1 MGFGLRLGL
10 CVADWRDAKQQMG
23 LGLATAE
30 ETIVDG
36 VTSEVIDR
44 TVVELI
50 GREDRDFVRS
60 RGWDLCGRMVEDKG
74 CS

>member
-1 MGFGLRLGL
+1 
-10 CVADWRDAKQQMG
+10 MG

-44 TVVELI
+44 MVVEII

-60 RGWDLCGRMVEDKG
+60 RGWDLCGRMAMVGNDRYNDKHKYG
-74 CS
+74 GAGQIAE

>member
-1 MGFGLRLGL
+1 
-10 CVADWRDAKQQMG
+10 MG

-36 VTSEVIDR
+36 MTLEVIDR
-44 TVVELI
+44 TVVEII

-60 RGWDLCGRMVEDKG
+60 RGWDLCGRMDQING
-74 CS
+74 FHGGRQQRFCSRERAAAAVF

>member
-1 MGFGLRLGL
+1 
-10 CVADWRDAKQQMG
+10 MG

-44 TVVELI
+44 TVVEII
-50 GREDRDFVRS
+50 GREDRDFDRS
-60 RGWDLCGRMVEDKG
+60 RGWDLYGRMGSGFGQQSFGNGVGYVLRWRKG
-74 CS
+74 DVLS